1 MKTVLANLGLYETH
15 LTQERKKHDFC
26 NFHMTINYILLFWCW
41 HFWNKQDEIWK
52 EKNLTPPTL
61 KKTWNIITFENPTPK
76 SLSQIFKVS
85 WNFVRYSLNC
95 IFILCSVLQKVAW
108 LKDIKFRS
116 KMWIEKQNKTM
127 TVIWNTKSTASNL
140 LIVPIEVYWIAWI
153 RWWINVAF
161 YFKIVICHVK
171 LRVIY
176 EKHYSNF

>member
-1 MKTVLANLGLYETH
+1 MKTVLANLGLYEHTWH
-15 LTQERKKHDFC
+15 KKKKKNTTFAISIWLLIIFYYFGVGIFETNKNLKGKKIIPLPTLIKHE
-26 NFHMTINYILLFWCW
+26 ILLPL
-41 HFWNKQDEIWK
+41 K
-52 EKNLTPPTL
+52 TPP
-61 KKTWNIITFENPTPK
+61 PK

-108 LKDIKFRS
+108 LKDIKLRG
-116 KMWIEKQNKTM
+116 KMWIEKNKTL

-161 YFKIVICHVK
+161 YFMIVICHVK